1 VRFQELKKP
10 VGKILGEFDMPVT
23 DPVADFLTRIR
34 NAISA
39 KKRFVDVPSSNMKV
53 GLAEILKNSKFIV
66 DYNVTEDN
74 KQNVVRIFLK
84 YVKGESSISGLKR
97 ISTPGLRNYVDS
109 DNLPRV
115 LNGLGVAIISTSKG
129 LLTDKQAKRANVG
142 GEVLCHIW

>member
-1 VRFQELKKP
+1 
-10 VGKILGEFDMPVT
+10 MPVT

-34 NAISA
+34 NAIGA
-39 KKRFVDVPSSNMKV
+39 KKRFVDIPSSNMKV
-53 GLAEILKNSKFIV
+53 GLAEILKSSKFIV

-115 LNGLGVAIISTSKG
+115 LNGLGVAIISTSNG
-129 LLTDKQAKRANVG
+129 LLTDKEAKRANVG

>member
-1 VRFQELKKP
+1 
-10 VGKILGEFDMPVT
+10 MPVT

-34 NAISA
+34 NAITA

-66 DYNVTEDN
+66 DFNVTEDN

-84 YVKGESSISGLKR
+84 YVNGESSISGLKR

-115 LNGLGVAIISTSKG
+115 LNGLGVAIISTSNG
-129 LLTDKQAKRANVG
+129 LLTDKEAKRANVG

>member
-23 DPVADFLTRIR
+23 DPVADFLTRVR

-53 GLAEILKNSKFIV
+53 GLAKILKSSKFIV

-74 KQNVVRIFLK
+74 KQNVIRIFLK
-84 YVKGESSISGLKR
+84 YVKGESSITGLKR

-109 DNLPRV
+109 DNIPRV

-129 LLTDKQAKRANVG
+129 LLTDKEAKRAVVG
-142 GEVLCHIW
+142 GEVVCHIW

>member
-23 DPVADFLTRIR
+23 DPVADFLTRVR

-74 KQNVVRIFLK
+74 KQNVIRIFLK
-84 YVKGESSISGLKR
+84 YVKGESSITGLKR

-109 DNLPRV
+109 DNIPRV

-129 LLTDKQAKRANVG
+129 LLTDKEAKRATVG
-142 GEVLCHIW
+142 GEVICHIW